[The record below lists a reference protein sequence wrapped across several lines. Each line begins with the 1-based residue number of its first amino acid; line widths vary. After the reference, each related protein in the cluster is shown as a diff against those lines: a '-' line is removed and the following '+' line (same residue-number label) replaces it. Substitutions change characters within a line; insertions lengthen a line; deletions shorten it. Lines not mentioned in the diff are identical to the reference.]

1 MLRCSGAA
9 VVLVVGATAVL
20 VLLVQRM
27 VVLCWD
33 TVGHHAIIFLLALIV
48 YAMLTRL
55 HSVATSIWTAL
66 PRALLMTVCR
76 RWQVACR
83 VVIVT
88 IIILCTPVCL
98 PWFGNHPC
106 VTDRNEAVHRFPLDA

>member
-20 VLLVQRM
+20 LLLVQRM
-27 VVLCWD
+27 LCWD
-33 TVGHHAIIFLLALIV
+33 TVGHHAIIPLLALIV
-48 YAMLTRL
+48 CAMLTRL

-88 IIILCTPVCL
+88 IIILCTHV
-98 PWFGNHPC
+98 
-106 VTDRNEAVHRFPLDA
+106 